1 MMTPAN
7 KLFLTEVIA
16 EHFGVDTVYES
27 AHLID
32 DLKGDALDVVELV
45 MTLEEK
51 FNVTIRDEAVDR
63 MTTVGDIFQILDDC
77 IAAEMR

>member
-1 MMTPAN
+1 MTPAN
-7 KLFLTEVIA
+7 KLFLIEIIA

-27 AHLID
+27 AHLIY

-51 FNVTIRDEAVDR
+51 FNVIIKDEDVDR
-63 MTTVGDIFQILDDC
+63 IKTVGDIFQILDDC
-77 IAAEMR
+77 IAAEMT